1 MKNMSYDEFKLLLDD
16 ITFRET
22 HEFDAF
28 PIDSDG
34 CVLYNIGVHTTM
46 FLDSGELL
54 VPKIR
59 NWIDISN
66 AEIKENKDKIIVE
79 TYDWIFEFYKARKYD
94 PSKDG
99 KVKAAFSS
107 LGDIRPFTVDA
118 SVITG
123 GRSSSPY
130 LTYIYSP
137 RSTGM
142 LSPVNTITTTS
153 TTLNLR
159 IDSYG
164 RIIFG

>member
-1 MKNMSYDEFKLLLDD
+1 MSYDEFKLLLDD

-66 AEIKENKDKIIVE
+66 AEIKENKDKIIVV
-79 TYDWIFEFYKARKYD
+79 TDDWIFKFYKARKYD
-94 PSKDG
+94 PFKDG
-99 KVKAAFSS
+99 KVKGVFSS
-107 LGDIRPFTVDA
+107 LGDICPFTVDA
-118 SVITG
+118 SVIIG

-142 LSPVNTITTTS
+142 LSRVNTITSTS
-153 TTLNLR
+153 STLNLR
-159 IDSYG
+159 IDSNG
-164 RIIFG
+164 RIIFT

>member
-1 MKNMSYDEFKLLLDD
+1 MSYDEFKLLLDD

-99 KVKAAFSS
+99 KVKGVFSS

-142 LSPVNTITTTS
+142 LSRVNTITSTS
-153 TTLNLR
+153 STLNLR
-159 IDSYG
+159 IDSNG
-164 RIIFG
+164 RIIFT

>member
-1 MKNMSYDEFKLLLDD
+1 MSYDEFKLLLDD

-54 VPKIR
+54 VPKIGK
-59 NWIDISN
+59 WIDISN

-94 PSKDG
+94 PFKDG
-99 KVKAAFSS
+99 KVKGVFSS

>member
-1 MKNMSYDEFKLLLDD
+1 MSYDEFKLLLDD

-28 PIDSDG
+28 PIGSDG
-34 CVLYNIGVHTTM
+34 CVLYNIGVHTTI
-46 FLDSGELL
+46 FLDRGELL
-54 VPKIR
+54 VPKIGK
-59 NWIDISN
+59 WIDISN

-79 TYDWIFEFYKARKYD
+79 TYDWIFVFYKSRKYD

-99 KVKAAFSS
+99 KAKGAFSS
-107 LGDIRPFTVDA
+107 LGDTHSFTVDV

-123 GRSSSPY
+123 GLPSSPY
-130 LTYIYSP
+130 PAHISSP
-137 RSTGM
+137 RITGI
-142 LSPVNTITTTS
+142 LNHVDTITTTS

>member
-1 MKNMSYDEFKLLLDD
+1 MSYDEFKLLLDD

-79 TYDWIFEFYKARKYD
+79 TYDWIFEFYKARKR
-94 PSKDG
+94 PPKDG
-99 KVKAAFSS
+99 KVKGVFSG

-118 SVITG
+118 SVIIG

-142 LSPVNTITTTS
+142 LSRVNTITSTS
-153 TTLNLR
+153 STLNLR
-159 IDSYG
+159 IDSNG
-164 RIIFG
+164 RIIFT